1 MKLDASD
8 IIAVLRLFKRASVDQ
23 MPRLVERIE
32 KSKPH
37 EKAVL
42 IKFRFQKD
50 RYAFVIDSTAEDDE
64 AFVLS
69 LVNTS
74 DKETYKLLANPFTD
88 EALTYGFPFKG
99 KDCYLLV
106 DAPDEIRL
114 DLALAERIGKE
125 SRSTYQKLITGGNVF
140 VNGKVVDSVKAKIS
154 STDEVEVRQEQ
165 ATFEKPPI
173 DILYEDEH
181 VLVMNKQ
188 AGLLTHAKGVIIDE
202 YTAADVMDG
211 KTSYKSDTNRPG
223 VVHRLDRA
231 TSGVLLLVKTEE
243 AAKKI
248 QKQFSDRTV
257 KKKYIAIVQGEP
269 AQPKALIDLPIG
281 RNPTMPS
288 TFKVDINGKPAQT
301 TYEVIRS
308 NGNKSLVELRPKT
321 GRTHQLRVH
330 MQYIGCPIIGD
341 RVYGTGA
348 EDRMY
353 LHAASLELTLPGGKR
368 IVFEAPVPDSFDIKM
383 DE

>member
-1 MKLDASD
+1 MKFDASD
-8 IIAVLRLFKRASVDQ
+8 IIAILRLFKLASSDQ

-37 EKAVL
+37 EKSVL

-50 RYAFVIDSTAEDDE
+50 RYALIIDNTAEDDE
-64 AFVLS
+64 TFILS
-69 LVNTS
+69 QINTS
-74 DKETYKLLANPFTD
+74 DKESYKLLANPLTS
-88 EALTYGFPFKG
+88 ELSTYGFPFKG

-114 DLALAERIGKE
+114 DIALVERIGEE
-125 SRSTYQKLITGGNVF
+125 SRSTYQKLIASGSVL
-140 VNGKVVDSVKAKIS
+140 VNGKVVDSVKAKIT
-154 STDEVEVRQEQ
+154 STDVVEVRQEK
-165 ATFEKPPI
+165 AVFEKPPI
-173 DILYEDEH
+173 DIIYEDEH
-181 VLVMNKQ
+181 VLVINKQ

-202 YTAADVMDG
+202 YTAADIMTG
-211 KTSYKSDTNRPG
+211 KTDYKADTNRPG

-257 KKKYIAIVQGEP
+257 KKIYMAIVEGEP
-269 AQPKALIDLPIG
+269 SQPKALIDLPIG

-288 TFKVDINGKPAQT
+288 TFRVDSNGKPAQT
-301 TYEVIRS
+301 IYEVIRTT
-308 NGNKSLVELRPKT
+308 GDKSLVQLKPKT

-341 RVYGTGA
+341 HVYGKSDD
-348 EDRMY
+348 DRMY

-368 IVFEAPVPDSFDIKM
+368 MVFEAPIPDSFEKKM
-383 DE
+383 EE